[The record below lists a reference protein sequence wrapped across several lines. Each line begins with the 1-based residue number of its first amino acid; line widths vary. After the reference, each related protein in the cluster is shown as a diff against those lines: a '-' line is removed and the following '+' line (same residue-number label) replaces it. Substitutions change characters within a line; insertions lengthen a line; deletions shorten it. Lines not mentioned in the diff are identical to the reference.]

1 VRRPREQAGYTV
13 VELLVGMMVLGVVA
27 VGAMTMMEVV
37 MRQGRGVV
45 DRTEAAQRGRLV
57 LDAITRQVR
66 SQVCKDATTKGLVA
80 ATPDSLTF
88 YADLSDGST
97 PPARRKL
104 EYQAGS
110 RQIVETVY
118 QANEVTVARQTVLL
132 SNVVRSRDPDPAV
145 PAEDPPPF
153 FSYWKYPDPPT
164 ATAEPVR
171 VTSAAELGRIAVIR
185 VNFSVRPHAATD
197 DKFNTALSDRI
208 VLRNADPNA
217 TNNDPTCI

>member
-1 VRRPREQAGYTV
+1 MRRLRAQAGFTV
-13 VELLVGMMVLGVVA
+13 VELLVGMLVLGVVA

-66 SQVCKDATTKGLVA
+66 SQVCRDATTKGLVA

-97 PPARRKL
+97 PPAKRKL
-104 EYQAGS
+104 EYREGP

-118 QANEVTVARQTVLL
+118 KADGATVLRQTVLL
-132 SNVVRSRDPDPAV
+132 SNVVPSPDPEL
-145 PAEDPPPF
+145 PDDTSF
-153 FSYWKYPDPPT
+153 LSYWKYSDDP
-164 ATAEPVR
+164 ATAGTLLR
-171 VTSAAELGRIAVIR
+171 VNGAAELGRVAVIR
-185 VNFSVRPHAATD
+185 VNFAVRPHAATD
-197 DKFNTALSDRI
+197 DKFNTALSDRV

>member
-1 VRRPREQAGYTV
+1 M
-13 VELLVGMMVLGVVA
+13 VELLVAMMVLGVVA

-97 PPARRKL
+97 PPAKRQL
-104 EYQAGS
+104 EYQPSS
-110 RQIVETVY
+110 RQIVERVYAADGTTVTRE
-118 QANEVTVARQTVLL
+118 AVLL
-132 SNVVRSRDPDPAV
+132 SNVVRSPDPEL
-145 PAEDPPPF
+145 PNDTSF

-171 VTSAAELGRIAVIR
+171 VASAAELGRIAVIR
-185 VNFSVRPHAATD
+185 VNFAVRPHAATH

-217 TNNDPTCI
+217 TNNDPACI